1 MKLVEITEM
10 VVKASG
16 DSKGSR
22 MLIEHLYLE
31 EKCLIIGKT
40 RFVVRISSLSFVL
53 LNEICKHESERVEYR
68 DCISRKLSK
77 ENSE

>member
-22 MLIEHLYLE
+22 MLIEHLYLV

-40 RFVVRISSLSFVL
+40 RFVVRIS
-53 LNEICKHESERVEYR
+53 
-68 DCISRKLSK
+68 
-77 ENSE
+77 